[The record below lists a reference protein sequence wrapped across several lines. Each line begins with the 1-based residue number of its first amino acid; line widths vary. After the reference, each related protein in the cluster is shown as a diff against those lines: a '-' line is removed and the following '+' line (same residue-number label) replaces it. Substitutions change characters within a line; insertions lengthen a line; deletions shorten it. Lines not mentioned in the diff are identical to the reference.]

1 MCFKTDIAFEKH
13 ISFLT
18 STYLYLRS
26 FCTQKEFSISFL
38 FIFPHILFE
47 WKKFNAISLELYRN
61 NLEEYQGSRINHPW
75 GVLQVAHFNEA
86 FCKKNITSFNPLS
99 KIKDLY
105 LLRYNWIESQYVIQK
120 KYPTQFLSRFI
131 WNRWV
136 RMISLPESQGT

>member
-47 WKKFNAISLELYRN
+47 WKKFSAIFLELYRN
-61 NLEEYQGSRINHPW
+61 NLEEYQGLRINHLW

-86 FCKKNITSFNPLS
+86 FLQKNITSFNTLGQ
-99 KIKDLY
+99 IKNLY
-105 LLRYNWIESQYVIQK
+105 LLS
-120 KYPTQFLSRFI
+120 LSTVLEINKWEWFPYLNHKVLNTTI
-131 WNRWV
+131 LSEFEPSIRWKH
-136 RMISLPESQGT
+136 